1 MRLIY
6 QKTPDMNE
14 LNIMRKAGYTH
25 FVDPN
30 TGHPSYVLRTS
41 RDYYPRFHVYVEE
54 TEQTLEIDLHL
65 DQKKPQ
71 YKGARAHN
79 GEYDGPVVE
88 REIARIAGWV
98 KHLHNALPMRSG
110 ALEATLQPKEGIGEQ
125 NQPKQDYNP
134 PQKDYTQP
142 TPAPEESKKLFGG
155 IF

>member
-1 MRLIY
+1 
-6 QKTPDMNE
+6 MNE

-30 TGHPSYVLRTS
+30 THTPSYVLRTS

-54 TEQTLEIDLHL
+54 TEKTLEIDLHL

-71 YKGARAHN
+71 YKGTRAHN

-98 KHLHNALPMRSG
+98 KYLHNALPVRSD
-110 ALEATLQPKEGIGEQ
+110 ALETTLQPEKGIGVD
-125 NQPKQDYNP
+125 NQPTAEYEP
-134 PQKDYTQP
+134 PQKTYTP
-142 TPAPEESKKLFGG
+142 PKEAPKDSKNIFGG